1 MRRTVTATAAS
12 EDEDKTINGSAHHT
26 VFFLYAH
33 ILMIV
38 LYKQKLVAA
47 NSIIYATVKNKYE
60 MICLGWRVL
69 REEDMKWISI
79 DGTLKKVCFVYLH
92 KVEIFQ
98 IIFEYISERII
109 T

>member
-12 EDEDKTINGSAHHT
+12 DDEDKTINGSAHHT
-26 VFFLYAH
+26 VLFLYAH
-33 ILMIV
+33 MLMIV

-69 REEDMKWISI
+69 REEYEMDIYWWN
-79 DGTLKKVCFVYLH
+79 
-92 KVEIFQ
+92 VEESLFCL
-98 IIFEYISERII
+98 FA
-109 T
+109 